1 MFEVNRIL
9 LVSQNPAEEQSLF
22 DWSLALAKRKQA
34 SIKCLRVLPAMSSSV
49 SVLLDESSIRELV
62 KKQTQHAFESM
73 QDWSIQAREQ
83 GVVLET
89 QVEFGK
95 LFYKT
100 VQQVLIDQVDLVVK
114 QTDEDVKNLA
124 HHVFGSQ
131 DMHLLRKCPC
141 PLLLHQ
147 QGSPVTL
154 NKVMASIDVDIESES
169 LQVEPLNQV
178 ILSVAQ
184 DMAQADNAFLHIAHA
199 WQADAE
205 NLVRYWNSDL
215 SDEDMLRFSEKIR
228 QQHLSALEYEIRAAR
243 DAMPDVQVH
252 AAKGDAK
259 EVIPKLV
266 SNHGIDLLVMGTIGR
281 IGLPGLMIGNTAE
294 SILEQVECSV
304 LAIKPAS
311 FITPIRI

>member
-34 SIKCLRVLPAMSSSV
+34 SIKCLRVLPAMNSSV
-49 SVLLDESSIRELV
+49 SILLDESSIGDLV
-62 KKQTQHAFESM
+62 KKQTQYAFESM
-73 QDWSIQAREQ
+73 QDWSNQAGEQ

-141 PLLLHQ
+141 PLLLHK

-228 QQHLSALEYEIRAAR
+228 QQHLSALEFEIRAVR

-259 EVIPKLV
+259 EVIPSLV

-281 IGLPGLMIGNTAE
+281 IGLPGLVIGNTAE

>member
-22 DWSLALAKRKQA
+22 DWTLALAKRKQA
-34 SIKCLRVLPAMSSSV
+34 SIKCLRVLPTTSSSV
-49 SVLLDESSIRELV
+49 SILLDDVSVTGLV
-62 KKQTQHAFESM
+62 NKQTQHALESM
-73 QDWSIQAREQ
+73 QAWSDHASEQ
-83 GVVLET
+83 GVELET

-100 VQQVLIDQVDLVVK
+100 VQQVLKDHVDLVVK
-114 QTDEDVKNLA
+114 QTDEEIKNLA

-141 PLLLHQ
+141 PLLLHKQ
-147 QGSPVTL
+147 ASPIIL
-154 NKVMASIDVDIESES
+154 NKVMASIDVDIESET
-169 LQVEPLNQV
+169 LKIDPLNQV

-184 DMAQADNAFLHIAHA
+184 DVAQADNAFLHIAHA

-215 SDEDMLRFSEKIR
+215 SDEDMLSFSEKVR
-228 QQHLSALEYEIRAAR
+228 QQHLSALEYEIRTVR
-243 DAMPDVQVH
+243 DAMPALQVH

-259 EVIPKLV
+259 EVIPQLV
-266 SNHGIDLLVMGTIGR
+266 ANLGIDLLVMGTLGR
-281 IGLPGLMIGNTAE
+281 VGLPGLVIGNTAE

-304 LAIKPAS
+304 LAIKPTD
-311 FITPIRI
+311 FVTPISV

>member
-49 SVLLDESSIRELV
+49 SILLDESSIRDLV
-62 KKQTQHAFESM
+62 KKQTQFAFESM

-141 PLLLHQ
+141 PLLLHK

-169 LQVEPLNQV
+169 LKVEPLNQV

-228 QQHLSALEYEIRAAR
+228 QQHLSTLEYEIRAVR

-259 EVIPKLV
+259 EVIPNLV
-266 SNHGIDLLVMGTIGR
+266 TNHGIDLLVMGTIGR
-281 IGLPGLMIGNTAE
+281 VGLPGLVIGNTAE

-311 FITPIRI
+311 FVTPIRI

>member
-22 DWSLALAKRKQA
+22 DWTLALAKRKQA
-34 SIKCLRVLPAMSSSV
+34 SITCLRVLPAMSSSV
-49 SVLLDESSIRELV
+49 SILLDGHSITELV
-62 KKQTQHAFESM
+62 NKQIQYAEESIH
-73 QDWSIQAREQ
+73 DWSIQAREQ
-83 GVVLET
+83 GVKFEP

-100 VQQVLIDQVDLVVK
+100 VQQVLKDQVDLVVK

-141 PLLLHQ
+141 PLLLHK

-169 LQVEPLNQV
+169 LGVDPLNQM
-178 ILSVAQ
+178 ILSVSQ

-215 SDEDMLRFSEKIR
+215 SDEDMLRFSEQVR
-228 QQHLSALEYEIRAAR
+228 QQHLSALEYEIRAVR
-243 DAMPDVQVH
+243 DAMPDLQVH

-259 EVIPKLV
+259 EVIPQLV
-266 SNHGIDLLVMGTIGR
+266 ANHDIDLLVMGTLGR
-281 IGLPGLMIGNTAE
+281 VGLPGLVIGNTAE

-304 LAIKPAS
+304 LAIKPMGFVA
-311 FITPIRI
+311 PISI